1 MGVQDRDRAG
11 CALKLGITL
20 AELLQCLPTAAQQ
33 LFVDEFL
40 MRKCQWVQLGW
51 QGEGE
56 QKVLRWH
63 LLLQLPIQPLLRL
76 MMLAMWA

>member
-33 LFVDEFL
+33 LFVDELL
-40 MRKCQWVQLGW
+40 MRKCQWAQLGW

-63 LLLQLPIQPLLRL
+63 LLLQLPIQPLLGL
-76 MMLAMWA
+76 VMLAMWA